1 MLLNLQIK
9 NRLKASTPELTK
21 IVERSLRKIV
31 IEVVNAMIKKNNVAY
46 SDCKASNI
54 LIELIKILSVD
65 DSFNNEIKEL
75 YKTKERI
82 DKDIIRVG
90 VIGVTSA
97 GKSTLINSLLGEELL
112 PAEAKPSSSQLVSCK
127 RGNER
132 KAIVYFSDNRQKIF
146 SGRNLT
152 SSIISKYGNENE
164 NRHNKEKVAQIQ
176 IITPNLPLPYNVELI
191 DSPGLDAYG
200 LEGHEKI
207 TMETLIPS
215 VDFCIFVTTCK
226 TNSDDKML
234 SVLNSIARFS
244 KPVIIIQNMVDSLK
258 ASPDGK
264 KTVNQ
269 VAEDHINRI
278 KRIVTKSD
286 INNKSQVDII
296 QMSAIYALAC
306 RKIKFSG
313 KRLTLDGELKWKQ
326 SGYEKLERSL
336 SQIPVQVSS
345 QLNYNRLVSIIKE
358 IDRIEKQID
367 IEPSDLKT
375 VSNFQNYRGQLK
387 EIYDTVERDIKTLI
401 QTIESEERKI
411 NDKLQRSDKPSLM
424 SFINSITNNCSISE
438 TTAKSLIFEL
448 KSQDKIWVER
458 VSDMIK
464 KFGEKY
470 ASLCQSLNI
479 SPRDA
484 RYQFIPSQSSAL
496 RLHNKTVSKEVK
508 QKGFWGGFKRIIS
521 FGTCGYE
528 TVTEQVYDGDKTVEQ
543 IKDFLRKT
551 KSDYQRQLSEWYK
564 TIKKSESYIEDAI
577 IVREKQIEEAKKRN
591 LNALKKQAITKALKE
606 LKSKIP
612 VKRES
617 INTTISA
624 QTVNMRRISK
634 NIHPLT
640 YYAYIYAKNHID
652 SLYHKTFLSV
662 FANKHACIYGWDE
675 NCTTLFLRK
684 FAKLDDKSIG
694 SQRGIV
700 RKGTYTIDRSDKVY
714 HPSDTVAVVF
724 VNLTQPGA
732 AKKQIA
738 KLFSDKKITRIAEVV
753 FVIQD
758 LQEVINGGDLKG
770 ALKDMT
776 NFFNSQLGINDYVW
790 FSMHSNPAYNIAL
803 LEMQNVRLTTQRDE
817 IELSYKLKNHLGDF
831 YQPDSENIISEMM
844 RSL

>member
-1 MLLNLQIK
+1 MG
-9 NRLKASTPELTK
+9 S
-21 IVERSLRKIV
+21 
-31 IEVVNAMIKKNNVAY
+31 KNNVAF
-46 SDCKASNI
+46 SGCKASDILSELINI
-54 LIELIKILSVD
+54 LSID

-82 DKDIIRVG
+82 DQDIIRVG
-90 VIGVTSA
+90 VLGVTSA

-127 RGNER
+127 KGDER
-132 KAIVYFSDNRQKIF
+132 KAIVYFSDNKQKVF
-146 SGRNLT
+146 SGKNLT

-244 KPVIIIQNMVDSLK
+244 KPVIIIQNMIDSLK

-264 KTVNQ
+264 KSVSQ
-269 VAEDHINRI
+269 VAEDHIFRI
-278 KRIVTKSD
+278 KRIVTNSD

-296 QMSAIYALAC
+296 QMSAIYALVC

-313 KRLTLDGELKWKQ
+313 KKLSSDGELKWKQ

-336 SQIPVQVSS
+336 IQIPAQISS

-358 IDRIEKQID
+358 IERIKSQIN
-367 IEPSDLKT
+367 IKPSDLN
-375 VSNFQNYRGQLK
+375 VIVDLQNYRVQLK
-387 EIYDTVERDIKTLI
+387 EIYDAVESEIRYLI
-401 QTIESEERKI
+401 QSIESEERDIK
-411 NDKLQRSDKPSLM
+411 NRLQRSIDESAAV
-424 SFINSITNNCSISE
+424 SIIAN
-438 TTAKSLIFEL
+438 L
-448 KSQDKIWVER
+448 KSKDKKWVDSA
-458 VSDMIK
+458 SDIIK

-470 ASLCQSLNI
+470 SGLCQNLNI
-479 SPRDA
+479 SARDA

-496 RLHNKTVSKEVK
+496 RLHKKTVTEEVK
-508 QKGFWGGFKRIIS
+508 QKGFGGWLKRVVS
-521 FGTCGYE
+521 FGNWGYE
-528 TVTEQVYDGDKTVEQ
+528 TVSKQVYDGYKTVEQ
-543 IKDFLRKT
+543 IVDFLRKT

-564 TIKKSESYIEDAI
+564 TIKKTESYILDAI
-577 IVREKQIEEAKKRN
+577 IVREKQVEEAKQRN
-591 LNALKKQAITKALKE
+591 LNAQRKQSIINGLNE
-606 LKSKIP
+606 LKRKIP
-612 VKRES
+612 FKRES
-617 INTTISA
+617 VNTTITA
-624 QTVNMRRISK
+624 QTVNMRRVSK

-652 SLYHKTFLSV
+652 SLHYKTFLSV
-662 FANKHACIYGWDE
+662 FANKHSCIYGWDE
-675 NCTTLFLRK
+675 NCINLFLRK
-684 FAKLDDKSIG
+684 FAKLDDKSAG
-694 SQRGIV
+694 AQRGNV
-700 RKGTYTIDRSDKVY
+700 RKATYTIDRSDKAY
-714 HPSDTVAVVF
+714 HSTDKVAVVF

-738 KLFSDKKITRIAEVV
+738 KLFSDKKITRSSEVV

-770 ALKDMT
+770 ALRDMV
-776 NFFNSQLGINDYVW
+776 NFFNSQLGIKDYIW
-790 FSMHSNPAYNIAL
+790 FSIHSNPLYNIAL

-817 IELSYKLKNHLGDF
+817 IDLSYKLKKHLGDL
-831 YQPDSENIISEMM
+831 YQQESENIISEMM
-844 RSL
+844 RSLIKN